1 MMRVGIS
8 TTPIEKHLTGGR
20 KDGIGVYTE
29 NLVSSLDQLASIETA
44 GFYYPRSV
52 FDIFSP
58 NDDSPAKSLNLQFV
72 YGSVLSNIFGIY
84 DINRKTIDGVVD
96 RYHATDYRIP
106 KLKTTPVVATLYDS
120 IPLKNPEWASARLR
134 WLKNRVMVNSAKW
147 ADHVITISN
156 FMVDDIVNYWGIP
169 RERISVVHCGV
180 SSYWSAKQSTDQIN
194 DVKRKYGIDK
204 PYILFV
210 GTFQPRINIARIS
223 QAYHA
228 LPAHCSNEHQLV
240 LVGKRGWKCD
250 ELVESIKALE
260 AAGDCVW
267 VENAADEDLR
277 CLYQGSKVFLF
288 PCLSEGFGLPVL
300 EAFASNVPVITSKGT
315 ALEEI
320 AGGAVYLVDP
330 YSVEDMVCAITEVLC
345 LGDEA
350 TQAITR
356 KGIRRG
362 LQFSWEAAAEQICDV
377 YMKFT

>member
-29 NLVSSLDQLASIETA
+29 NLISSLNQLASIETT
-44 GFYYPRSV
+44 GFYYPPSV
-52 FDIFSP
+52 FDVLSSS
-58 NDDSPAKSLNLQFV
+58 NDSPAKPLYLPFV
-72 YGSVLSNIFGIY
+72 YGSVLSNILGMY
-84 DINRKTIDGVVD
+84 DINRKVIDGVVD
-96 RYHATDYRIP
+96 VYHSTDYRIP
-106 KLKTTPVVATLYDS
+106 RLKNTPVVATLYDA

-156 FMVDDIVNYWGIP
+156 FMVDDIMNYWGVP
-169 RERISVVHCGV
+169 RERITVVHCGV
-180 SSYWSAKQSTDQIN
+180 SSYWSEKQSADQIS
-194 DVKRKYGIDK
+194 DVKRKYGITK

-210 GTFQPRINIARIS
+210 GTFQPRKNITRII

-228 LPAHCSNEHQLV
+228 LSAHCRNEHQLV
-240 LVGKRGWKCD
+240 LVGKKGWKCE
-250 ELVESIKALE
+250 ELVASIRALE
-260 AAGDCVW
+260 AANDCVW

-288 PCLSEGFGLPVL
+288 PSLSEGFGLPVL
-300 EAFASNVPVITSKGT
+300 EAFASHVPVITSKGT

-320 AGGAVYLVDP
+320 AGDAAYLVDP
-330 YSVEDMVCAITEVLC
+330 YSVEDMVCAITDVLS

-350 TQAITR
+350 TQEMTK
-356 KGIRRG
+356 KGIRQS
-362 LQFSWEAAAEQICDV
+362 LQFSWEAAAEQIHDV
-377 YMKFT
+377 YMKFI